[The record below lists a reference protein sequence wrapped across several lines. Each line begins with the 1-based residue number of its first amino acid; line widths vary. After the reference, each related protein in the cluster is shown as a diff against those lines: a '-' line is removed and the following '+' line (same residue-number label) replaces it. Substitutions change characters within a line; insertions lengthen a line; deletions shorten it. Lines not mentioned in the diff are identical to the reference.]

1 MKTYHTTMRMI
12 MALAI
17 VMFPLLKAHADWD
30 WEWTDTW
37 GEAVA
42 WCEECGSQYT
52 IYAESSAEAE
62 AAAEE
67 LFCSDCGCCTAD
79 VNSDCWHE
87 HHCRFCESCI
97 ADGEYHDGIYN
108 QTDMRICYDCADELI
123 EVGEI
128 DACHY
133 CHELFGEGA
142 IECDC
147 GYSTF
152 IPHCTD
158 CSEVQ
163 CDKCNTCL
171 VIDGEET
178 DAAGGDACLEH
189 EICSSCMENAAAE
202 DQVHCRQCFM
212 CDEDVCDECGLC
224 ESCADYEEH
233 CPECGECFGDEVIWC
248 EFGGEHCIHCCEEND
263 WKCPQCGK
271 CTEGAGLDLC
281 SDCELCEEC
290 CHSNSESEGCEHG
303 YCIASADYEDHLCP
317 ECGACPQD
325 EECEYCGLCLNCQAD
340 YHCEHELCP
349 DGSDWDD
356 HVCPDCGECFD
367 EGELCEY
374 CGLCENCREHC
385 DHDVCPESDDDF
397 GGHFICDQ
405 CGDCYEGEERC
416 DICELCLNC
425 CADNTS
431 SVGCDHDLCIESD
444 EFAEHWCYE
453 DDQCLE
459 LCEHD
464 AECQHLNVS
473 TTWRKDVNAHWNVCE
488 DCGIALNKAI
498 HSEGTPVT
506 LTAPNPSTHTNGT
519 AQVNCAVC
527 NYRMSIISIP
537 YVEVAADGK
546 PYILSQPTDYT
557 GKTNTSAYLDVPQR
571 YATFKVKAG
580 GANLSYQWYKK
591 TVSGYIAV
599 TDDTPDEDGFY
610 QHAGAQTAT
619 LKAVVLTDACDDYKQ
634 QYYKYYCVISNERG
648 SVTSDVVTIK
658 AQHVFGRYR
667 SKDSETHENYCF
679 GECSAMKEVSKHRF
693 TEWTLVRP
701 ATSEETGLREQT
713 CLDCQYKNSEV
724 IPKVEPGHVH
734 SYDIAKYSITQHWFV
749 CKCGISSPEP
759 PQDHNFDETEVI
771 TEPTVKKTGENK
783 LICSACGFSKTE
795 KTDKLPH
802 TEHEWYAWNDP
813 DMFIWGANGRL
824 VPDPNRGSRGIESH
838 TVKCK
843 LCDEKN
849 IEKHVWPV
857 WENSRDAKIS
867 GTDTIPGKLVRYCDI
882 CGYCEEKFYPLG
894 SWPIMVLGGKAYD
907 ITIRN
912 GRIIRSKE
920 VAYAKPGETIFLAYD
935 PKAAQVELSFTNVPV
950 KFKQWISGYTPGG
963 DNDIPWDGGRSDI
976 ILQSFTFRFNRT
988 AGLYAFTMPDGP
1000 AVAFADTEEC
1010 DHSGGTKQSKRV
1022 AATCSS
1028 PGHEP
1033 HTLCK
1038 DCDTVLEEGARI
1050 PALGHDLPDTPIA
1063 GTEIVEYCMTGGRI
1077 NTWSTY
1083 GYTGEF
1089 LCNRCGERVKG
1100 KRTPQKHGSYWVDSS
1115 GSHLQEGHGY
1125 MTMRNIVWETCTKDG
1140 YSGDYYCNF
1149 CNKLAEKGHREPR
1162 HGHDWGDWETIR
1174 EATTTVKGMEQRHC
1188 LYDDEHVETRLT
1200 DYSGPDYRLKPNK
1213 TRLHFEWTYGQQ
1225 PPTQTINLKSIGRN
1239 SIAAITNVIDE
1250 DDWTKVSIDG
1260 MTLSVTPDL
1269 SNQLSKERSRDNGTI
1284 IALDFTALDQEG
1296 KTIHIT
1302 FPDPEI
1308 IVTSNIK
1315 KTEEKYTLTVL
1326 DGVATTFTYDGATR
1340 VLDTNTSRSLQV
1352 RGGQNIKVEPD
1363 DEWRADFLYWQ
1374 IVSDASG
1381 LIDETSPSFDDKE
1394 TWELKHSWWN
1404 DSTTW
1409 GDGYIHMSPNDVTV
1423 RAIYKKNLPSLKFTE
1438 NILTAS
1444 VGATVSAPQLLKTP
1458 GNLAVTYKSS
1468 DESIAT
1474 VDAAT
1479 GKVTMLKEGTA
1490 TIIATSEANIHYA
1503 EGRATFLVTTSQEAP
1518 IAYDL
1523 FIAGTQVFNI
1533 NKHDILGDGKVSFDT
1548 STGGTLTLK
1557 NVDINSTTTGIL
1569 AQKNLHIKLV
1579 GENHI
1584 ASERLGMN
1592 LKGTTIEGPGS
1603 LIVKGTTGVR
1613 TSGLTISGG
1622 ALVSLEGT
1630 KAYGFLGG
1638 SLSVSG
1644 RETIVM
1650 LKGKS
1655 GYGAYVGSEPTLSD
1669 GLTYIQPEGAYYDEE
1684 KGNIVRANGTVVANE
1699 WVMIANQD
1707 YVDGINN
1714 INTDVNLNDAMYN
1727 LAGQKVGKDYK
1738 GIVIQGGRK
1747 LLKK

>member
-1 MKTYHTTMRMI
+1 MKNMRKNLTTMRMI

-42 WCEECGSQYT
+42 WCEECGSEYT
-52 IYAESSAEAE
+52 IYAESSVEAE
-62 AAAEE
+62 AAAED

-123 EVGEI
+123 EVGDI

-133 CHELFGEGA
+133 CHEWFGEGA

-163 CDKCNTCL
+163 CDMCNTCL

-178 DAAGGDACLEH
+178 DAAGGDACVEH

-233 CPECGECFGDEVIWC
+233 CPECGECFGDEVVWC

-303 YCIASADYEDHLCP
+303 YCIVSADYEDHLCP

-367 EGELCEY
+367 DGELCEY

-385 DHDVCPESDDDF
+385 DHDVCPENDDDI

-416 DICELCLNC
+416 DICELCLDC
-425 CADNTS
+425 CDNNTS

-473 TTWRKDVNAHWNVCE
+473 TTWRKDANAHWSVCE

-527 NYRMSIISIP
+527 DYKMSIISIP

-571 YATFKVKAG
+571 YTTFKVKAG
-580 GANLSYQWYKK
+580 GANLSYQWYRKYGD
-591 TVSGYIAV
+591 SFRPV

-667 SKDSETHENYCF
+667 SKDSEMHENYCF

-701 ATSEETGLREQT
+701 ATSDETGLREQT

-802 TEHEWYAWNDP
+802 VHVWYTFDEIGMWLPNGH
-813 DMFIWGANGRL
+813 WG
-824 VPDPNRGSRGIESH
+824 PNPRKGSHGPNSH

-843 LCDEKN
+843 GCNEK
-849 IEKHVWPV
+849 KTDRHVWGMF
-857 WENSRDAKIS
+857 ENMRDAKVQ
-867 GTDTIPGKLVRYCDI
+867 GNDTIAGRIVRYCDI
-882 CGYCEEKFYPLG
+882 CSYKEEKLYPLG
-894 SWPIMVLGGKAYD
+894 SWPIMIAGGTAFKGLTNRAGQVIRWIPAAYAKKGD
-907 ITIRN
+907 KI
-912 GRIIRSKE
+912 E
-920 VAYAKPGETIFLAYD
+920 VAYDALAARSLDGFHRPQKFVEWVDGASWIGET
-935 PKAAQVELSFTNVPV
+935 N
-950 KFKQWISGYTPGG
+950 
-963 DNDIPWDGGRSDI
+963 IPWDNGRSSID
-976 ILQSFTFRFNRT
+976 LPRLTFRLSRT
-988 AGLYAFTMPDGP
+988 TGRYGFTMPDGP
-1000 AVAFADTEEC
+1000 ATIFAVTEDC
-1010 DHSGGTKQSKRV
+1010 DHSGSTKQTARV
-1022 AATCSS
+1022 EPTCSS
-1028 PGHEP
+1028 HGYEP
-1033 HTLCK
+1033 STLCA
-1038 DCDTVLEEGARI
+1038 DCDEVLAEGARI

-1063 GTEIVEYCMTGGRI
+1063 GTEEVYYCTIRTKNQLTGFVEANIPNPDHTHG
-1077 NTWSTY
+1077 WS
-1083 GYTGEF
+1083 GDF
-1089 LCNRCGERVKG
+1089 LCNRCGETVKG
-1100 KRTPQKHGSYWVDSS
+1100 KRTPLEHGLDYYISPYGTDLNW
-1115 GSHLQEGHGY
+1115 QEY
-1125 MTMRNIVWETCTKDG
+1125 RNVVEATCTTDG
-1140 YSGDYYCNF
+1140 YTGDVYCKF
-1149 CNKLAEKGHREPR
+1149 CGKLGERGERDPRLGHE
-1162 HGHDWGDWETIR
+1162 WGEWETIR
-1174 EATTTVKGMEQRHC
+1174 EATTTVKGMEQRVC
-1188 LYDDEHVETRLT
+1188 ERDETHVETRLT

-1213 TRLHFEWTYGQQ
+1213 TRLRFEWTYGQQ
-1225 PPTQTINLKSIGRN
+1225 PPTQTIDLKSIGRD
-1239 SIAAITNVIDE
+1239 SIVAITYAIEENVIAE
-1250 DDWTKVSIDG
+1250 VSFDG
-1260 MTLSVTPDL
+1260 FTLNVTPKDITTDYESPMAFDL
-1269 SNQLSKERSRDNGTI
+1269 ITRSADGETVYLNI
-1284 IALDFTALDQEG
+1284 
-1296 KTIHIT
+1296 
-1302 FPDPEI
+1302 PDLTMTCH
-1308 IVTSNIK
+1308 VK
-1315 KTEEKYTLTVL
+1315 KTEEKYTLTVE
-1326 DGVATTFTYDGATR
+1326 DGVATTGTLVGNNF
-1340 VLDTNTSRSLQV
+1340 VLDTNCGNKLQV
-1352 RGGQNIKVEPD
+1352 RGGVPIRLEPD
-1363 DEWRADFLYWQ
+1363 DEWRKDFIHWE
-1374 IVSDASG
+1374 VVEDASNFLRDIFDLEQIG
-1381 LIDETSPSFDDKE
+1381 GWGPSSSP
-1394 TWELKHSWWN
+1394 TYGNRW
-1404 DSTTW
+1404 T
-1409 GDGYIHMSPNDVTV
+1409 YMSSNDVTV
-1423 RAIYKKNLPSLKFTE
+1423 RAIYKKNVPTMAFTKTE
-1438 NILTAS
+1438 VTARMDADMPKLRTS
-1444 VGATVSAPQLLKTP
+1444 P
-1458 GNLAVTYKSS
+1458 GNLPVTYSSS
-1468 DESIAT
+1468 DESVAKVNAQTGAISFMKAGIVT
-1474 VDAAT
+1474 ITAAFAGNT
-1479 GKVTMLKEGTA
+1479 HYLPATA
-1490 TIIATSEANIHYA
+1490 TYSLKIP
-1503 EGRATFLVTTSQEAP
+1503 Q
-1518 IAYDL
+1518 D
-1523 FIAGTQVFNI
+1523 FI
-1533 NKHDILGDGKVSFDT
+1533 
-1548 STGGTLTLK
+1548 
-1557 NVDINSTTTGIL
+1557 
-1569 AQKNLHIKLV
+1569 
-1579 GENHI
+1579 
-1584 ASERLGMN
+1584 
-1592 LKGTTIEGPGS
+1592 
-1603 LIVKGTTGVR
+1603 
-1613 TSGLTISGG
+1613 
-1622 ALVSLEGT
+1622 
-1630 KAYGFLGG
+1630 
-1638 SLSVSG
+1638 
-1644 RETIVM
+1644 
-1650 LKGKS
+1650 
-1655 GYGAYVGSEPTLSD
+1655 
-1669 GLTYIQPEGAYYDEE
+1669 
-1684 KGNIVRANGTVVANE
+1684 
-1699 WVMIANQD
+1699 
-1707 YVDGINN
+1707 DGIAEIDAHNN
-1714 INTDVNLNDAMYN
+1714 VNLDEKTYN
-1727 LAGQKVGKDYK
+1727 LSGQRVGKGYK
-1738 GIVIQGGRK
+1738 GIVVTAGK
-1747 LLKK
+1747 KHLKK